1 MKGLIIS
8 LIIIGVIILGLTGYL
23 IFSSTQEDTSNI
35 EENQILNEPSPEIEE
50 NNLPDGMPS
59 SDAITQQIYNIEIKD
74 FFFTPKETRIKQGD
88 TVKWTNKDSVRH
100 TVTSNSGSEISS
112 SLISKDQI
120 YEKTFNKKGTF
131 VYHCEPHPSMKGTVI
146 VE

>member
-1 MKGLIIS
+1 
-8 LIIIGVIILGLTGYL
+8 
-23 IFSSTQEDTSNI
+23 
-35 EENQILNEPSPEIEE
+35 
-50 NNLPDGMPS
+50 MPS
-59 SDAITQQIYNIEIKD
+59 SDAIKQQIYNIEIKY
-74 FFFTPKETRIKQGD
+74 FFFTPKEIRIKHGD